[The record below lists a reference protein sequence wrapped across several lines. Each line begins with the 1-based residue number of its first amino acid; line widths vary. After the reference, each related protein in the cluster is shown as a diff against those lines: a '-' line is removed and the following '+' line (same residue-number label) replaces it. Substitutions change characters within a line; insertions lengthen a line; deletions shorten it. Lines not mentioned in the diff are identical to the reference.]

1 MAVDSEHISSDEI
14 IKVRVNKT
22 LKELNLEDDFLF
34 AKVMSDKEIC
44 KELLEKILEIEIEKV
59 EMVEEQKTI
68 DLLLESKGI
77 RLDVYVKD
85 ENNTI
90 YNVEMQ
96 RGKHKNLPKRLRYY
110 QGSIDLDLISKGE
123 DYRKLAKSYIIFICT
138 FDLFEKGRHKYTFQN
153 ICLEDN
159 SIILNDEAQRII
171 LNTKGIMNDLSEEL
185 LEFLGYVEDSTED
198 KARHIKGNLVK
209 TIHKR
214 VQEVK
219 DDVSMEVEYMTLLER
234 DREKI
239 EEGIE
244 KERENS
250 RLKDI
255 GRVKN
260 LLTKKFGILSNDY
273 NKIIENLDSDKLNLI
288 IENILDIENVNEV
301 EKYF

>member
-1 MAVDSEHISSDEI
+1 MDSH
-14 IKVRVNKT
+14 

-77 RLDVYVKD
+77 KLDVYVKD

-110 QGSIDLDLISKGE
+110 QGNIDLDLISKGE

-138 FDLFEKGRHKYTFQN
+138 FDLFDKGRHKYTFQN
-153 ICLEDN
+153 MCLEDN
-159 SIILNDEAQRII
+159 SIMLNDEAQKII
-171 LNTKGIMNDLSEEL
+171 LNSKGIMNDLSDEL
-185 LEFLGYVEDSTED
+185 LEFLAYVEDSTD
-198 KARHIKGNLVK
+198 YKVKHAKGNLVK
-209 TIHKR
+209 NIHRR
-214 VQEVK
+214 VKEVK
-219 DDVSMEVEYMTLLER
+219 SDISVEVEFMTLLER

-244 KERENS
+244 KGREEGEKKKALEIALEM
-250 RLKDI
+250 LKDNEPI
-255 GRVKN
+255 E
-260 LLTKKFGILSNDY
+260 
-273 NKIIENLDSDKLNLI
+273 KIIKYSKLSK
-288 IENILDIENVNEV
+288 EEILKI
-301 EKYF
+301 KI

>member
-1 MAVDSEHISSDEI
+1 VTADSKTISSGEI
-14 IKVRVNKT
+14 IKSSNNKS

-44 KELLEKILEIEIEKV
+44 KELLEKILDVKIEKV
-59 EMVEEQKTI
+59 EMIQEQKTI

-96 RGKHKNLPKRLRYY
+96 RGKHRNLPKRLRYY

-123 DYRKLAKSYIIFICT
+123 DYNKLAKSYIIFICT
-138 FDLFEKGRHKYTFQN
+138 FDLFSKGRHKYAFRN

-159 SIILNDEAQRII
+159 SIELNDQAEKII
-171 LNTKGIMNDLSEEL
+171 LNTKGFMKDLSNEL
-185 LEFLGYVEDSTED
+185 LEFLTYIEDSRDEIV
-198 KARHIKGNLVK
+198 KNFNGNLVK
-209 TIHKR
+209 SIHKR

-219 DDVSMEVEYMTLLER
+219 NDVSVEVEYMTLLER

-239 EEGIE
+239 EEGKIQGL
-244 KERENS
+244 KETIMDNLRELGNVPKDLIYS
-250 RLKDI
+250 INEQNNIDILK
-255 GRVKN
+255 
-260 LLTKKFGILSNDY
+260 SW
-273 NKIIENLDSDKLNLI
+273 NKISVIAKSFHEFQ
-288 IENILDIENVNEV
+288 
-301 EKYF
+301 EKIK

>member
-1 MAVDSEHISSDEI
+1 M
-14 IKVRVNKT
+14 NKT

-34 AKVMSDKEIC
+34 AKVMSDKQIC
-44 KELLEKILEIEIEKV
+44 KELLERILEIDIEKV

-77 RLDVYVKD
+77 RLDVYVRD

-123 DYRKLAKSYIIFICT
+123 DYRKLTKSYIIFICT
-138 FDLFEKGRHKYTFQN
+138 FDLFNKGRHKYTFEN

-159 SIILNDEAQRII
+159 SIILKDEAQKII

-185 LEFLGYVEDSTED
+185 LEFLKYVENSTD
-198 KARHIKGNLVK
+198 DTVKQSKGNLVK
-209 TIHKR
+209 SIHKR
-214 VQEVK
+214 VQKVK
-219 DDVSMEVEYMTLLER
+219 NDISVEVEFMTLLER

-239 EEGIE
+239 EEGREEAIKQLILKQYSKGLSIE
-244 KERENS
+244 YIAEINEFDLEYVR
-250 RLKDI
+250 DI
-255 GRVKN
+255 VKN
-260 LLTKKFGILSNDY
+260 NAP
-273 NKIIENLDSDKLNLI
+273 KINN
-288 IENILDIENVNEV
+288 
-301 EKYF
+301 

>member
-1 MAVDSEHISSDEI
+1 MTADSKTISSGEI
-14 IKVRVNKT
+14 IKSSMNKT

-34 AKVMSDKEIC
+34 AKVMSDKGIC
-44 KELLEKILEIEIEKV
+44 KELLEKILEVEIEKV

-138 FDLFEKGRHKYTFQN
+138 FDLFKKGRHKYTFQN
-153 ICLEDN
+153 ISLEDN
-159 SIILNDEAQRII
+159 SIILNDEAQKII
-171 LNTKGIMNDLSEEL
+171 LNTKGIMNDLNEEL

-198 KARHIKGNLVK
+198 NVKNIKGNLVK

-214 VQEVK
+214 VKEVK
-219 DDVSMEVEYMTLLER
+219 NDVSMEVEYMTLLER

-255 GRVKN
+255 EIVKN
-260 LLTKKFGILSNDY
+260 LLTKKFGTLNNEY
-273 NKIIENLDSDKLNLI
+273 NKKIESLDSDKLNSI
-288 IENILDIENVNEV
+288 IEDILDIENLNEV

>member
-1 MAVDSEHISSDEI
+1 MD
-14 IKVRVNKT
+14 KT

-59 EMVEEQKTI
+59 ELVEEQKTI

-138 FDLFEKGRHKYTFQN
+138 FDLFNKGRHKYTFQN
-153 ICLEDN
+153 VCLED
-159 SIILNDEAQRII
+159 SDIILNDQAQKIL
-171 LNTKGIMNDLSEEL
+171 LNTKGIMKDLSYEL
-185 LEFLGYVEDSTED
+185 LEFLDYIEDSTED
-198 KARHIKGNLVK
+198 RVKRAKGNLVK
-209 TIHKR
+209 NIHKR
-214 VQEVK
+214 VNEVK
-219 DDVSMEVEYMTLLER
+219 NDISVEVEFMTLLER

-239 EEGIE
+239 EEGKIE
-244 KERENS
+244 GKMEGLKE
-250 RLKDI
+250 
-255 GRVKN
+255 
-260 LLTKKFGILSNDY
+260 T
-273 NKIIENLDSDKLNLI
+273 
-288 IENILDIENVNEV
+288 ILDNLKELGNVPQNLVECINEQNNIDILKRWTKIAIISKDFDEFQ
-301 EKYF
+301 EKIK

>member
-1 MAVDSEHISSDEI
+1 MDSKKISSGEI
-14 IKVRVNKT
+14 TKSSMNKT

-44 KELLEKILEIEIEKV
+44 KELLEKILEVEIEKV
-59 EMVEEQKTI
+59 EMIQEQKTI

-138 FDLFEKGRHKYTFQN
+138 FDLFNEGRHKYTFQN
-153 ICLEDN
+153 VCLEDN
-159 SIILNDEAQRII
+159 SIILNDEAQKII
-171 LNTKGIMNDLSEEL
+171 LNTKGILKDLSEEL
-185 LEFLGYVEDSTED
+185 LEFLNYVEDSTDD
-198 KARHIKGNLVK
+198 KIKSVKGNLVK
-209 TIHKR
+209 SIHKR

-219 DDVSMEVEYMTLLER
+219 NDVSMEVEYMTLLER

-239 EEGIE
+239 EEGKVE
-244 KERENS
+244 
-250 RLKDI
+250 
-255 GRVKN
+255 
-260 LLTKKFGILSNDY
+260 LLIKQLIKKF
-273 NKIIENLDSDKLNLI
+273 KIIPDEYKDKLKSLSE
-288 IENILDIENVNEV
+288 ENIELIATEIFEMKSIEDLK
-301 EKYF
+301 KYF

>member
-1 MAVDSEHISSDEI
+1 M
-14 IKVRVNKT
+14 NKT
-22 LKELNLEDDFLF
+22 IKELNLEDDFLF

-44 KELLEKILEIEIEKV
+44 RELLEKILEIEIEKV

-138 FDLFEKGRHKYTFQN
+138 FDLFNKGRHRYTFQN
-153 ICLEDN
+153 YCLEDN
-159 SIILNDEAQRII
+159 NIILDDDAKKIV
-171 LNTKGIMNDLSEEL
+171 LNTKGIKKDLNEEL
-185 LEFLGYVEDSTED
+185 LEFLDYIENSTDE
-198 KARHIKGNLVK
+198 KAKSAKGALVK
-209 TIHKR
+209 NIHKR
-214 VQEVK
+214 VQYVK
-219 DDVSMEVEYMTLLER
+219 NDISVEVEFMTLLER

-239 EEGIE
+239 EEGREEGIE
-244 KERENS
+244 EGIKEGIKLLI
-250 RLKDI
+250 LKQYNKGLSVEYIADI
-255 GRVKN
+255 NEIDIQFVKEVVKN
-260 LLTKKFGILSNDY
+260 NTNK
-273 NKIIENLDSDKLNLI
+273 KIIGK
-288 IENILDIENVNEV
+288 
-301 EKYF
+301 